1 MKFTLIIDKDSEEEL
16 ILRIREK
23 REIADKIESLVKDE
37 PTVIFG
43 YDGADTVPLSE
54 GEIYVF
60 FLEDSKLYAKTED
73 KKYRLKMRLYEVE
86 GIIGEGFVKINQSCI
101 VRIDKIKKFEAAF
114 SGALSVIL
122 KNGYRDY
129 ISRRQVSAVKR
140 AVGIK

>member
-16 ILRIREK
+16 ILRIKEK
-23 REIADKIESLVKDE
+23 REIADKIEQLLKNV
-37 PTVIFG
+37 PTTLFG
-43 YDGADTVPLSE
+43 YDGIDTVPLSKS
-54 GEIYVF
+54 EIYAI
-60 FLEDSKLYAKTED
+60 FLEDSKLYAVTEN

-86 GIIGEGFVKINQSCI
+86 EIIGEGFVKINQSCI

-114 SGALSVIL
+114 SGALSVTL